1 MVAINKRPV
10 RLLCS
15 PNPPRESRSR
25 SFFFVL
31 SSFHANCP
39 LSPLLPSS
47 FAIFSPPHA
56 PEFPAVVISEPCE
69 ASQSPEEVFH
79 QRGRRKN
86 RDRPSPSSLPHL
98 VVVQLL
104 RVIVRVNGI
113 AESEWAVGGGG
124 DRPRREGWKRETER
138 EPRRTVHVLRNQ
150 FLSPTYFRLADRD
163 CTCHRDQFP

>member
-15 PNPPRESRSR
+15 PNPPRESRSLFLLR
-25 SFFFVL
+25 PFFFPRRL
-31 SSFHANCP
+31 SLSLFLSL
-39 LSPLLPSS
+39 LSPS
-47 FAIFSPPHA
+47 FVIFSPPLA

-69 ASQSPEEVFH
+69 ASQSPKEVFH

-86 RDRPSPSSLPHL
+86 RDRPSPSLLPHL

-113 AESEWAVGGGG
+113 AESKKGKEDG
-124 DRPRREGWKRETER
+124 PSRREEERNRE
-138 EPRRTVHVLRNQ
+138 RT
-150 FLSPTYFRLADRD
+150 TTD
-163 CTCHRDQFP
+163 CARSTKSILKSDIFQVG